1 MMTRINNTHHAVSEV
16 ISTLLLLIISIFGA
30 TILAI
35 FINNF
40 FDAGIF
46 SQTNLNNPQNLF
58 LIGYD
63 ARDGSNLF
71 GISSIDNSCGTGT
84 SCTLINLDGGSE
96 FIVLA
101 LENRGVSD
109 IHINNVFLDEFQ
121 HSWDS
126 STIDHNLD
134 TLPSAGKFSMIKSLT
149 SPTQIAPDI
158 QAGKIGY
165 LIIKLDSGLKFENL
179 QLVNMR
185 IDEKGIDSQRFI
197 IRIGMAA

>member
-1 MMTRINNTHHAVSEV
+1 
-16 ISTLLLLIISIFGA
+16 
-30 TILAI
+30 
-35 FINNF
+35 
-40 FDAGIF
+40 
-46 SQTNLNNPQNLF
+46 
-58 LIGYD
+58 
-63 ARDGSNLF
+63 
-71 GISSIDNSCGTGT
+71 
-84 SCTLINLDGGSE
+84 
-96 FIVLA
+96 
-101 LENRGVSD
+101 LE
-109 IHINNVFLDEFQ
+109 
-121 HSWDS
+121 
-126 STIDHNLD
+126 HNLD